1 MPGPK
6 KQLLNF
12 VHDMFRIK
20 GQAHHKFQ
28 PWSLTKRLHVPTAL
42 YAQLMLA
49 ANATL
54 SLCFDEATTHQNFDF
69 GQWADLNAAL
79 IVQT

>member
-1 MPGPK
+1 MHH
-6 KQLLNF
+6 L
-12 VHDMFRIK
+12 FRIK
-20 GQAHHKFQ
+20 GQAHRKFQ
-28 PWSLTKRLHVPTAL
+28 PWSLPKRLHVPTAL

-54 SLCFDEATTHQNFDF
+54 SHCFDEATSHQNFDF
-69 GQWADLNAAL
+69 CQWADLNAAL